1 MLFWSLSGPLLPS
14 RLFLSM
20 AMQLF
25 TTTVKGD
32 RSTSIIIQTFR
43 SGESHY
49 AIPRLLYRT
58 SLNFNNALDGAIS
71 DAEVHIRVY
80 IQYVCDTVNV
90 STSQMALISSVLF
103 LTRVLWALIKSST
116 L

>member
-1 MLFWSLSGPLLPS
+1 MLFWSLSAPLLPS

-20 AMQLF
+20 AMLLF
-25 TTTVKGD
+25 TRTVKGD

-49 AIPRLLYRT
+49 AIPRLRYRT
-58 SLNFNNALDGAIS
+58 SLKFNNALDGAIW
-71 DAEVHIRVY
+71 DAGVHIRVY
-80 IQYVCDTVNV
+80 IQYVCDTDNV
-90 STSQMALISSVLF
+90 STSQMALLSSAPL
-103 LTRVLWALIKSST
+103 LTRALWALIKSST